1 MMMRVQ
7 FHWKLIVCPVHRFL
21 MEDLTSKVESIFG
34 VHKYSAA
41 TPHPGQNIPFPVNFI
56 SDLLQMLTKIYAF
69 CNQLANQL
77 RIIIDKAA
85 ATNADADASIEDIM
99 YSDESNYIKCCFG
112 LCLRL
117 LAAKFTWPGYDDD
130 ANKEMLSGE

>member
-1 MMMRVQ
+1 
-7 FHWKLIVCPVHRFL
+7 

-34 VHKYSAA
+34 VHKYGST

-56 SDLLQMLTKIYAF
+56 SDLLHMLTKIYAF

-112 LCLRL
+112 LCMRL
-117 LAAKFTWPGYDDD
+117 LAAQFTWPGYDDD
-130 ANKEMLSGE
+130 ANKETLNGE